1 MKQITLSI
9 PEEKY
14 SFFVELLNSIDFV
27 SIDNL
32 PSIPEEHKKLVADRK
47 AMANEET
54 MKSWDNIKGQF
65 KINE

>member
-14 SFFVELLNSIDFV
+14 TFFVELLNSIDFV
-27 SIDNL
+27 SIDNS

-47 AMANEET
+47 KTASTEN
-54 MKSWDNIKGQF
+54 MKNWDDVKGQF
-65 KINE
+65 NIG